1 MVGWGKGKRKGR
13 EREEKGKRKG
23 REREE
28 GNIPKDVALLG
39 SLLLLLPIPI
49 K

>member
-1 MVGWGKGKRKGR
+1 VQKKKGR

-28 GNIPKDVALLG
+28 KGDKNAFILVAMQRVSIHLNV
-39 SLLLLLPIPI
+39 
-49 K
+49 